1 MCPARSVDLE
11 LVTSAIGVRVER
23 SRQKKL
29 AYKLVKRRKRET
41 CKNCVAKVRRSRH
54 IRTKGT

>member
-1 MCPARSVDLE
+1 MCPARSVDLD

-23 SRQKKL
+23 SRKKGWRTKL
-29 AYKLVKRRKRET
+29 AKRRKRET
-41 CKNCVAKVRRSRH
+41 CKNHVAKVRRSRH